1 MLADRRGVNASVT
14 ALVQCR
20 HAAREA
26 EIFRRL
32 TTSVVCRGIEG
43 ESLQHVILR
52 IYFCDDRTGC
62 TRDPSLSLSAHFLSV
77 QVP

>member
-1 MLADRRGVNASVT
+1 MRVA

-20 HAAREA
+20 RAAREA

-43 ESLQHVILR
+43 ESLAACYIEDIFLR
-52 IYFCDDRTGC
+52 RLHWAFKR
-62 TRDPSLSLSAHFLSV
+62 PLSLSAHFLSV